1 MRVSLGRAY
10 ERVPSFGLGRSLP
23 GSVIGQGIPPRNPV
37 HRVSGEGSEG
47 PYHQWDLAFYLQ
59 RSPSQNLH
67 GLILLD
73 YGDRDNYV
81 CEDADH
87 EGPEPSFT
95 TVAPPSP
102 PDSRS
107 P

>member
-1 MRVSLGRAY
+1 MEILTD
-10 ERVPSFGLGRSLP
+10 ERDGDDALAPFLLLLEDAELEF
-23 GSVIGQGIPPRNPV
+23 I
-37 HRVSGEGSEG
+37 VSGEGAEG
-47 PYHQWDLAFYLQ
+47 PYHQWDLAFFLQ

-73 YGDRDNYV
+73 YRDRDNYV
-81 CEDADH
+81 CKDEDD

>member
-1 MRVSLGRAY
+1 MEILDLRDGDDALA
-10 ERVPSFGLGRSLP
+10 PFLP
-23 GSVIGQGIPPRNPV
+23 LLRDGELEFIG
-37 HRVSGEGSEG
+37 SGEGSECL
-47 PYHQWDLAFYLQ
+47 YHQWDLAFYLQ

-67 GLILLD
+67 GLILAD

-81 CEDADH
+81 CEDADD
-87 EGPEPSFT
+87 EGPEPSYT

-102 PDSRS
+102 PASRS